1 MISELPVRSHP
12 RRPRFHTAAS
22 VLALALGLT
31 ACAGGAAGPHGNTAQ
46 SDVKSATLLK
56 IADET
61 AATDPAT
68 AASLYR
74 QLHDSA
80 PRDPV
85 PLGRLASVF
94 MTLQDYRSAAIAYR
108 AAIALSPD
116 DVDFHRG
123 LALAD
128 LVLGDPGSAMTEA
141 RGALAKHA
149 DDPRLYSVLG
159 VAQDMTGQHDLA
171 QQSYRHGLELSPANI
186 GLRNNFGMSLALAG
200 DYGDAVTKLAEIA
213 GPDGAPRYRLN
224 LALAYGLAGD
234 DAKAAATA
242 RQVLDE
248 QAVQNNLAFYALLR
262 GMTEQQR
269 NAAIIGSEL
278 HGGGLPPV
286 EVAAKKPPLPDAVA
300 AAPQSPV
307 SQAALA
313 PPTVIN
319 EPLPPSSPAT
329 AAPAPDKLAKAT
341 PRSEPMKPAPV
352 TPLPPA
358 PPAASPV
365 ASAPPVPLTPAAAAP
380 EASAPAMPAPTQDD
394 VTASSDRPAPV
405 PVPAAVAPTPVD
417 LKPQSS
423 LAPLRIAAPEIAD
436 LNDVVLDLA
445 TAEPVAVPASA
456 PADIDPPA
464 APAPAEEVTVTAPA
478 VPAAVTIPAAAV
490 PATADRYT
498 IQLGSYM
505 FEASA
510 RHDADVFTTS
520 GVPVTMSRA
529 NGRDGR
535 EWFVLRT
542 QPVANSDDAQSV
554 LEKMRSLGAVG
565 PLVLHQRGTDPSA

>member
-1 MISELPVRSHP
+1 MISELLARSRP
-12 RRPRFHTAAS
+12 RRPRFQTAVSA
-22 VLALALGLT
+22 LALALGLT
-31 ACAGGAAGPHGNTAQ
+31 ACAGGAGQHATTAQ
-46 SDVKSATLLK
+46 SDVKAATLLK

-61 AATDPAT
+61 AASDPAT

-74 QLHDSA
+74 QLHEVS

-116 DVDFHRG
+116 DVDFRRG

-128 LVLGDPGSAMTEA
+128 LVLGDPGSAMGEA
-141 RGALAKHA
+141 RTALAKHA

-159 VAQDMTGQHDLA
+159 VAQDMTGRHDLA
-171 QQSYRHGLELSPANI
+171 QQSYQHGLELSPANI
-186 GLRNNFGMSLALAG
+186 GLRNNYGMSLALAG

-269 NAAIIGSEL
+269 NTAIIGSEL

-286 EVAAKKPPLPDAVA
+286 EVAAKKPPMPDAAA
-300 AAPQSPV
+300 AAPQVPV
-307 SQAALA
+307 AQAALA

-341 PRSEPMKPAPV
+341 PHGEPMRPAPV
-352 TPLPPA
+352 

-365 ASAPPVPLTPAAAAP
+365 ADAPPVPLTPAAAAP
-380 EASAPAMPAPTQDD
+380 VASAPAIPAPTPADVAASADRPASMPAP
-394 VTASSDRPAPV
+394 
-405 PVPAAVAPTPVD
+405 AATAPTPVD

-423 LAPLRIAAPEIAD
+423 LAPARIAAPEIAD
-436 LNDVVLDLA
+436 LSNVVLDLA
-445 TAEPVAVPASA
+445 TAEPVVVPASA
-456 PADIDPPA
+456 TADIDPPVA
-464 APAPAEEVTVTAPA
+464 PTPAPVPAPAEEVTATAPA
-478 VPAAVTIPAAAV
+478 APAAQTSSAAPP

-505 FEASA
+505 FETSA
-510 RHDADVFTTS
+510 RHDADVFTAK
-520 GVPVTMSRA
+520 GVPVTMSRST
-529 NGRDGR
+529 GRDGR

-542 QPVANSDDAQSV
+542 QPVASPDDAQSA
-554 LEKMRSLGAVG
+554 LERMRSLGAVG